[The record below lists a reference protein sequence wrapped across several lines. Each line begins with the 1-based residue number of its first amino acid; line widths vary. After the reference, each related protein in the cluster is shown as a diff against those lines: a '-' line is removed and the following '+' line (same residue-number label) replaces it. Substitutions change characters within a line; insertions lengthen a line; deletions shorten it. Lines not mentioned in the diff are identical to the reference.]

1 MESKRAKKQKQKE
14 WADGRGRGRTEGDR
28 HVTMKSQLDEGRV
41 LESYCTALT
50 GINYRILS
58 GSKQPLE
65 PKIV

>member
-14 WADGRGRGRTEGDR
+14 WADGRGRGRMEGDK

-41 LESYCTALT
+41 LGSYCTALT

-58 GSKQPLE
+58 VSKQPLE